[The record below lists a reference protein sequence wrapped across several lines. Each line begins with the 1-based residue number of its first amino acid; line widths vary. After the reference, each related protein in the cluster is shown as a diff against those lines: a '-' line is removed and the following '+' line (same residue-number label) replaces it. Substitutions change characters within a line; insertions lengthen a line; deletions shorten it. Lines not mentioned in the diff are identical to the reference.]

1 MFASGTGNMRGP
13 RVKTPLLL
21 LLLLLP
27 LLLTTLTGTETLPTV
42 SNATSALDNKDP
54 NILQNG
60 SEHGQLRTPRAQ
72 KTLPTV
78 SNVSSALDP
87 SPTEE
92 DSEGSNIL
100 LNESGHGE
108 LPTPINTT
116 DLHSNS
122 EKETTNEGDNGLSPI
137 IILIPVVLV
146 VVIISM
152 IVCGIFIH
160 RRCNQKVRDQELGKE
175 DPYLDGSSI
184 EKVPMPMFEEDV
196 PSVLE
201 LEMEELGQWMKKDG
215 KPAEDSKL
223 A

>member
-1 MFASGTGNMRGP
+1 MFASGTGSMRGP
-13 RVKTPLLL
+13 RAKTPLLL

-42 SNATSALDNKDP
+42 SNATSALDNKGP

-60 SEHGQLRTPRAQ
+60 SEHRQLRTPRAQ

-78 SNVSSALDP
+78 SNDTSALDP
-87 SPTEE
+87 SLKEE
-92 DSEGSNIL
+92 DSERLNIL
-100 LNESGHGE
+100 LNRSKNGQ
-108 LPTPINTT
+108 LTTPPT
-116 DLHSNS
+116 HSNIS
-122 EKETTNEGDNGLSPI
+122 SETTNDPQDSTDVPEEDNGLSPI

-175 DPYLDGSSI
+175 DPYLDGSST
-184 EKVPMPMFEEDV
+184 EKVPMRWPLK
-196 PSVLE
+196 SLLE
-201 LEMEELGQWMKKDG
+201 AIMK
-215 KPAEDSKL
+215 L
-223 A
+223 

>member
-1 MFASGTGNMRGP
+1 MFASGTGSMRGP
-13 RVKTPLLL
+13 RAKTPLLL

-42 SNATSALDNKDP
+42 SNATSALDNKGP

-60 SEHGQLRTPRAQ
+60 SEHRQLRTPRAQ
-72 KTLPTV
+72 I
-78 SNVSSALDP
+78 SS
-87 SPTEE
+87 
-92 DSEGSNIL
+92 
-100 LNESGHGE
+100 
-108 LPTPINTT
+108 
-116 DLHSNS
+116 
-122 EKETTNEGDNGLSPI
+122 ETTNDPQDSTDVPEEDNGLSPI

-175 DPYLDGSSI
+175 DPYLDGSST

>member
-72 KTLPTV
+72 T
-78 SNVSSALDP
+78 LDP